1 MKKVVKA
8 VFGIKKIKKDPS
20 FEPAIAEYLMK
31 NFSHDE
37 RLSLYERFK
46 YLDTKFDALMRRIL
60 LKSILKAVGNGV
72 VIGSG
77 VSFIHPETIEIG
89 NGVFI
94 GCQTFIQGRLNGFC
108 KIGNRVWIG
117 PYSYFDARALSIEDN
132 VGWGPGAKVLGS
144 EHTGIPKD
152 IPVIKTDLL
161 IKPVK
166 ICRGSDI
173 GTNAVILP
181 GVTIGAGAIIG
192 AGAVV
197 TKDVESYSVV
207 AGIPAKTLRKR

>member
-8 VFGIKKIKKDPS
+8 VFGMKKIKKDPPFESALVGHLIKS
-20 FEPAIAEYLMK
+20 FTYE
-31 NFSHDE
+31 E
-37 RLSLYERFK
+37 RRSIYERFK
-46 YLDTKFDALMRRIL
+46 NLDTKFDVLMRRIF
-60 LKSILKAVGNGV
+60 LKTILKLVGNDV
-72 VIGSG
+72 VIEPG
-77 VSFIHPETIEIG
+77 VSFTHPETIEIG

-94 GCQTFIQGRLNGFC
+94 GRQTFIQGRLNGFC

-181 GVTIGAGAIIG
+181 GVTIGEGAIIG

-197 TKDVESYSVV
+197 TKNVESYSVV
-207 AGIPAKTLRKR
+207 AGIPAKTLRRR